1 MPKPT
6 RMQMFTDVPEEIRAF
21 SHYSIR
27 PLLNG
32 GWFISIRK
40 VRQPVKAVIVKTKEE
55 LAALRQDLAEK
66 GFVGVLAD
74 IDRSDSE
81 PEPDDYVFCPPPN
94 PKNNG
99 KMTRRLWNFH
109 ADSLAIG
116 DVKKRTKI

>member
-40 VRQPVKAVIVKTKEE
+40 VRQPVRAVIVKTKEE

-66 GFVGVLAD
+66 GFVGALAD

-94 PKNNG
+94 PRNSG
-99 KMTRRLWNFH
+99 KMTHRLWNFRGDFP
-109 ADSLAIG
+109 AAG
-116 DVKKRTKI
+116 DVKKRTKL